1 MAIGVYKVRILYKNP
16 KCRNYWGEFH
26 RSLRK
31 RRNNVE
37 KLSGCFEIK
46 FREIFFFWGLGCTYF
61 MWEGLKFTP
70 QTDGSKKF
78 TLKNVYLQ
86 SGYLITRPWVWTL
99 RGQGHFSF
107 CKRTLQMENLEV
119 YMRNFWCGTA
129 ANTKATEAMVWFD
142 CVYAACKGVLEPEFL
157 AALWRIYLH
166 HGYLVG
172 NAAKFG
178 SGLGNYPQMA
188 PKLIHSSFPC
198 SIIIH
203 L

>member
-46 FREIFFFWGLGCTYF
+46 VREICFFWGLGYTYF

-119 YMRNFWCGTA
+119 YMRNFDVAQQPIPRQQRPWSDLIVCMLPA
-129 ANTKATEAMVWFD
+129 RVSSSRNSWLPCE
-142 CVYAACKGVLEPEFL
+142 
-157 AALWRIYLH
+157 
-166 HGYLVG
+166 GYT
-172 NAAKFG
+172 FT
-178 SGLGNYPQMA
+178 MDT
-188 PKLIHSSFPC
+188 
-198 SIIIH
+198 
-203 L
+203 